1 MQTNAHIESLS
12 KNLVVFTNQHGIR
25 INLSYSANDP
35 DDIKI
40 ANTYKFFYNY
50 SLNLSFYNKSDA
62 YPNDVFVIRDISLD
76 KFNNV
81 TIISNKTIDKDHEY
95 TLIIDVPY
103 SYLKSNFYDL
113 KLDSMI
119 KLSIESIL

>member
-25 INLSYSANDP
+25 INLSYSTNDP

-40 ANTYKFFYNY
+40 ANTYKFFYDY
-50 SLNLSFYNKSDA
+50 LLNLSFCDKSDTHQ
-62 YPNDVFVIRDISLD
+62 NDVFIIQDISLD

-81 TIISNKTIDKDHEY
+81 TIVSNKTIDKDHEY
-95 TLIIDVPY
+95 VLIIDAPY

-119 KLSIESIL
+119 KLTIESI